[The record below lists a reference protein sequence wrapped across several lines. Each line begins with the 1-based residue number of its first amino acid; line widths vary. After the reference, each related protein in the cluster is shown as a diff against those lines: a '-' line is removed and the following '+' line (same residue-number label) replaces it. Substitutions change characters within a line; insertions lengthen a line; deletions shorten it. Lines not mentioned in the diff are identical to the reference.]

1 MAEARALSADIAVC
15 SHNDSFVSLKQWIQA
30 DPVGYRDLM
39 REDYARVVHLGTSSC
54 GFLLSAHVKP
64 EEE

>member
-39 REDYARVVHLGTSSC
+39 REDYARAVHLGTSFC
-54 GFLLSAHVKP
+54 GFL
-64 EEE
+64 